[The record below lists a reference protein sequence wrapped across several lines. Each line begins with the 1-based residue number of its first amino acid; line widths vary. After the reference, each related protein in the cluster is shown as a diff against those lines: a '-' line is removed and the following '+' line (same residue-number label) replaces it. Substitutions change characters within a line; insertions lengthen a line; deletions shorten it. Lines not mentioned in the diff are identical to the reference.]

1 MSTPEKDSKTA
12 LRQAVAGLTINGTVN
27 VNGPMFDIHDNQ
39 HVETHVHYAQGGT
52 AHLVTPS
59 EQRVKQALEQL
70 LAATDANGKRI
81 FTQQY
86 QWFAVWEVLQEYQYP
101 KNFQAFADI
110 IQTLLGTTDPPCKA
124 ESIRKIGNDVPG
136 AAENLTVWKSR
147 RGKAEGRFKNLIEAA
162 IRLQELLAQ
171 G

>member
-1 MSTPEKDSKTA
+1 MTEKEKNPTTTTG
-12 LRQAVAGLTINGTVN
+12 VTFNGTVTFQ
-27 VNGPMFDIHDNQ
+27 GPMFDIHDNQ
-39 HVETHVHYAQGGT
+39 HVETHVYYAQGGT

-59 EQRVKQALEQL
+59 EQRVKDALEKL
-70 LAATDANGKRI
+70 LAATDKDGKRV

-86 QWFAVWEVLQEYQYP
+86 QWFAVWKVLQEYQYP

>member
-1 MSTPEKDSKTA
+1 MTEKEKNPTTA
-12 LRQAVAGLTINGTVN
+12 ASVTFSGSVTFH
-27 VNGPMFDIHDNQ
+27 GPMFDIHDNQ

-86 QWFAVWEVLQEYQYP
+86 QWFAVWKVLQEYQYP
-101 KNFQAFADI
+101 KNFQTFADTM
-110 IQTLLGTTDPPCKA
+110 QTLLGTTDPPCKA
-124 ESIRKIGNDVPG
+124 ESIRKIGNDVPH
-136 AAENLTVWKSR
+136 AAESLAVWR
-147 RGKAEGRFKNLIEAA
+147 TLQGKADGQLKSLIEVAL
-162 IRLQELLAQ
+162 RLQELLAQ

>member
-1 MSTPEKDSKTA
+1 MNTGEKDIRTEKE
-12 LRQAVAGLTINGTVN
+12 RQQAAVSIHIGAVN
-27 VNGPMFDIHDNQ
+27 AEKFIEIHDNNI
-39 HVETHVHYAQGGT
+39 VNLYTSSSSARPIP
-52 AHLVTPS
+52 PS
-59 EQRVKQALEQL
+59 EQRVKDTLERL
-70 LAATDANGKRI
+70 LAATDAAGRRI

-86 QWFAVWEVLQEYQYP
+86 QWFAVWKVLQEYQYP

>member
-1 MSTPEKDSKTA
+1 MTEKEKNPTTA
-12 LRQAVAGLTINGTVN
+12 ASVTFSGSVTFNGS
-27 VNGPMFDIHDNQ
+27 MFDIHDNQ

-86 QWFAVWEVLQEYQYP
+86 QWFAVWKVLQEYQYP
-101 KNFQAFADI
+101 KNFQTFADTM
-110 IQTLLGTTDPPCKA
+110 QTLLGTTDPPCKA
-124 ESIRKIGNDVPG
+124 ESIRKIGNDVPH
-136 AAENLTVWKSR
+136 AAESLAVWR
-147 RGKAEGRFKNLIEAA
+147 TLQGKADGQLKSLIEVAL
-162 IRLQELLAQ
+162 RLQELLAQ